1 MILLPLSVVMIQ
13 NHDQKLL
20 GEEEFL
26 LTYRL
31 QSAIVVSRDLKQNTQ
46 VHSLLTW
53 LSWISQLPFLHIRG
67 LPA

>member
-1 MILLPLSVVMIQ
+1 MFLLPLSVVMIQ

-31 QSAIVVSRDLKQNTQ
+31 QSAIVVSRDLKQNT
-46 VHSLLTW
+46 HRYT
-53 LSWISQLPFLHIRG
+53 
-67 LPA
+67 AY